1 MVSDLIS
8 ICLPPKS
15 DFLKFFNR
23 QENQQLKQTLSFTYQ
38 NMMLLTTHV
47 KELVKNIKNQP
58 KTQPQTN
65 ILPTPQPQNSP
76 ITTEQPQVTTNPIPN
91 RNEENTDFQGY
102 QLFAIILSKELI
114 L

>member
-1 MVSDLIS
+1 MVSNLQAFTK
-8 ICLPPKS
+8 CLPLKS
-15 DFLKFFNR
+15 DIFFTFIYR

-76 ITTEQPQVTTNPIPN
+76 ITTEQPQVTTNSITN
-91 RNEENTDFQGY
+91 KNEENTDFQGY
-102 QLFAIILSKELI
+102 QLFANFF
-114 L
+114 

>member
-1 MVSDLIS
+1 MAATKIR
-8 ICLPPKS
+8 
-15 DFLKFFNR
+15 DFFTFIYR

-76 ITTEQPQVTTNPIPN
+76 ITTEQPQVTTNSITN

-102 QLFAIILSKELI
+102 QLFANFF
-114 L
+114 

>member
-1 MVSDLIS
+1 
-8 ICLPPKS
+8 
-15 DFLKFFNR
+15 
-23 QENQQLKQTLSFTYQ
+23 
-38 NMMLLTTHV
+38 MLLTTHV

-91 RNEENTDFQGY
+91 RNEENTDIQGH